1 MAKTNKTKT
10 AASKAAQ
17 ETQEIQDMSQDAQRV
32 EDALAAA
39 GEQPAAAQETSFGE
53 AEQLSRQPEAAQG
66 TSFGE
71 AERPSQQPAAA
82 QDLAELSEGLLTGY
96 AVTGCDAL
104 NLREGPSLDARVIT
118 TIPRD
123 AGVFAGEGPENGWL
137 RVCTG
142 WLTGYMMA
150 EYLKPLPWPVLPHD
164 TD

>member
-1 MAKTNKTKT
+1 MAKTNKTKA

-17 ETQEIQDMSQDAQRV
+17 ETQEIQDMSQDTQRV
-32 EDALAAA
+32 EDALAAS
-39 GEQPAAAQETSFGE
+39 GG
-53 AEQLSRQPEAAQG
+53 
-66 TSFGE
+66 
-71 AERPSQQPAAA
+71 QQPAAA